1 VEIKGVFCGVLVTKR
16 PDYGQLQYRI
26 IHSHFHFT
34 AVVDIGE
41 NYNIKEMSCDIRE
54 LFNHKTED

>member
-1 VEIKGVFCGVLVTKR
+1 MEIEGVFCGVLVTKQ

-41 NYNIKEMSCDIRE
+41 NYNIKEMSCDILE
-54 LFNHKTED
+54 LF